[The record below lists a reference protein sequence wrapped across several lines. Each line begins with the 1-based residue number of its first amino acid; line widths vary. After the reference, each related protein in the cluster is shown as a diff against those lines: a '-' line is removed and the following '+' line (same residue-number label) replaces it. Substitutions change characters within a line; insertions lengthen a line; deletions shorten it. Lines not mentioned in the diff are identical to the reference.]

1 MSAKAVKEMVPS
13 QASGVYRGLHKDV
26 QGNEVAVP
34 PKIGATIYII
44 YIGCCNTRCV
54 LIVVNYDL
62 CLGLQTCP

>member
-34 PKIGATIYII
+34 PKIGATIYI
-44 YIGCCNTRCV
+44 
-54 LIVVNYDL
+54 
-62 CLGLQTCP
+62 

>member
-34 PKIGATIYII
+34 PKIGATIYIYNI
-44 YIGCCNTRCV
+44 YWLLQHTLRSHCCE
-54 LIVVNYDL
+54 L
-62 CLGLQTCP
+62 

>member
-34 PKIGATIYII
+34 PKIATTIYI
-44 YIGCCNTRCV
+44 YI
-54 LIVVNYDL
+54 LVVATHVAFSL
-62 CLGLQTCP
+62 L